1 MKEICGEIQVE
12 GLELQNL
19 KTGEKKKLPVSGVF
33 VAVGQER
40 ESLQPETAGQRKS
53 ASLRRQRQMEQWLH
67 LRHANILRND

>member
-1 MKEICGEIQVE
+1 MGQIPKNDPFENVV
-12 GLELQNL
+12 
-19 KTGEKKKLPVSGVF
+19 KLDADGFILAAEDCMTSG
-33 VAVGQER
+33 A